1 MRELESALLK
11 CPYNSVGM
19 LVANNFSSG
28 TIEAA
33 EKSPYNI
40 ILATNEDDVLEK
52 LDRYF
57 SAHPHDLSPQVDMLL
72 DLLMNHI
79 QHLEF
84 RLETTRQDL
93 ELEEKKREAFDLQQ
107 ERRLSYIYYMLV
119 IISIRIL

>member
-1 MRELESALLK
+1 
-11 CPYNSVGM
+11 GM

-52 LDRYF
+52 LDQYF
-57 SAHPHDLSPQVDMLL
+57 SAHPHDSSPQVDMLL

-93 ELEEKKREAFDLQQ
+93 ALEEQKRKAFDLQQ
-107 ERRLSYIYYMLV
+107 ERRLSYIYYML
-119 IISIRIL
+119 